1 MDLDGDG
8 QVPGLQLACKTS
20 RRQSQREN
28 TEVALSA
35 SIDFYLF
42 DIYFCFIFQC
52 WMVLMINPLS
62 NYPTTKVSPPQMAE
76 NQESSKESS
85 CGSRPRSEQAFPG
98 GYQLVE
104 EEKSLIAFCFK
115 RSFFWKL
122 ENVGNLRSAPTS
134 THNKKKKTTT
144 LRWTN
149 FLTIKIGNEKKWD
162 IRTKLTRRSSR
173 RHWW

>member
-8 QVPGLQLACKTS
+8 QVADLQLACTTS

-42 DIYFCFIFQC
+42 DIFQC

-85 CGSRPRSEQAFPG
+85 CGSRPSCEQAFPG
-98 GYQLVE
+98 GSQLVE
-104 EEKSLIAFCFK
+104 QKSLDSILF
-115 RSFFWKL
+115 
-122 ENVGNLRSAPTS
+122 
-134 THNKKKKTTT
+134 
-144 LRWTN
+144 
-149 FLTIKIGNEKKWD
+149 
-162 IRTKLTRRSSR
+162 
-173 RHWW
+173 